1 MMATSRA
8 FAASAASGAAS
19 RINGRVPRCRILP
32 LASRPP
38 DWAWEILDHGFGGT
52 AWAVWSMMRC
62 NAGEW
67 RGHRC
72 GLVACGIPAA
82 LGGAGRGDCWLRRGE
97 YGGALGQRRGLVR
110 HRCGRAGGTCVPAS
124 SVKSAAAS
132 GNSCVACSAPAGGH
146 QRAYRAKGSVAV
158 AAPAGENTTVSP
170 SPLSPLL
177 PENTAMVG
185 ASAASSAARQMV
197 RGLLRSTP
205 PAAPKGGIASAAS
218 ATIAAGCQPRLPR
231 RTVPPARPAKR
242 WDSTHPR
249 RWHSAIDPACND
261 PCDPGPVQNGRQ
273 PMCRPVVRKD
283 SRCPRPRAQVPPSS
297 VWCRTQAR
305 RLRQKRARTPPT
317 TNGGVVG
324 FGT

>member
-1 MMATSRA
+1 MVRS
-8 FAASAASGAAS
+8 ASG
-19 RINGRVPRCRILP
+19 V
-32 LASRPP
+32 
-38 DWAWEILDHGFGGT
+38 
-52 AWAVWSMMRC
+52 VWS
-62 NAGEW
+62 GI
-67 RGHRC
+67 GV
-72 GLVACGIPAA
+72 VAP
-82 LGGAGRGDCWLRRGE
+82 
-97 YGGALGQRRGLVR
+97 VS
-110 HRCGRAGGTCVPAS
+110 TCVPAS

-132 GNSCVACSAPAGGH
+132 GNSCVACSAPAGG
-146 QRAYRAKGSVAV
+146 RGGISAKGSVAV

-205 PAAPKGGIASAAS
+205 PAAPKGASPPRLRQRS
-218 ATIAAGCQPRLPR
+218 QPVVQPRLPR

-297 VWCRTQAR
+297 AVPNTGAPVAAKASTDATDHQSVASSDS
-305 RLRQKRARTPPT
+305 APSIISGAMNP
-317 TNGGVVG
+317 GVPITRPVRV
-324 FGT
+324 T

>member
-1 MMATSRA
+1 M
-8 FAASAASGAAS
+8 
-19 RINGRVPRCRILP
+19 P
-32 LASRPP
+32 
-38 DWAWEILDHGFGGT
+38 
-52 AWAVWSMMRC
+52 
-62 NAGEW
+62 GEW
-67 RGHRC
+67 RVHRC

-82 LGGAGRGDCWLRRGE
+82 LGGAGRGNDDGCGV
-97 YGGALGQRRGLVR
+97 GSTVVR
-110 HRCGRAGGTCVPAS
+110 S
-124 SVKSAAAS
+124 AS
-132 GNSCVACSAPAGGH
+132 GVACSAPAGG
-146 QRAYRAKGSVAV
+146 RGGISAKGSVAV

-197 RGLLRSTP
+197 RGLLRSRRRPRQKGASP
-205 PAAPKGGIASAAS
+205 PRFRQRSQPVV
-218 ATIAAGCQPRLPR
+218 QPRLPR

-297 VWCRTQAR
+297 AWCRTQAR
-305 RLRQKRARTPPT
+305 RLRQSEHGRTDHQSVASSDSAPSIISGAMNP
-317 TNGGVVG
+317 GVPITRPVRV
-324 FGT
+324 T